1 MPLPFPQVMFPD
13 VTCISPAFLRENGIR
28 GLLLD
33 IDGTLMQTRD
43 AMPRAEVL
51 AWMERLRREGF
62 FLYILSNNKDERRVR
77 AFAEAVTLPWQHLAR
92 KPLKRG
98 FVRAFAETGLAP
110 GELAVVGDQIFTD
123 MWGARRCGCR
133 ALLVESTDTY
143 LWYFPLRRLFELPF
157 RREKP

>member
-1 MPLPFPQVMFPD
+1 MPLPFPQVMFHD

-62 FLYILSNNKDERRVR
+62 FLYILSNNKHERRVR